1 MFTKRV
7 IDNILTAFISCTQVT
22 SFCSTLEKEIRLLQF
37 RYLTFMA
44 KSILSK
50 SKYRSNMELI
60 EDFKTNE
67 SFADLLS
74 NSIQV
79 GVKEGDVI
87 FGEIIRLDNE
97 CATIDVGAKNEGQVP
112 LREFVFDGVMPELS
126 IGDKVEVFVEK
137 MESRGGKTILS
148 REKAVREKYWV
159 VLEAALQKKE
169 PINATIFGKVKGGY
183 TVDINGIVAFLPG
196 SQVDIRP
203 IKDITPLMG
212 IMQPFQILKI
222 DREQGNVVVSRR
234 AILEGSREE
243 ARHVL
248 LANIKENQ
256 ILEGVVKNITDYG
269 AFIDLG
275 SVDGLLHVTDISW
288 GRITHPSEVL
298 TLGQVVKVQVIK
310 FNEETKRISLGMK
323 QLENNPWQAIEGK
336 YPKGDRRKG
345 KITNIT
351 DYGVF
356 IELEPGIEG
365 LVHVSEVSWNKNNIH
380 PKKLVNVGQEVE
392 FIVLDIDPAKHRIS
406 LGMKQCTENPW
417 AEFAEKHPTGAVVE
431 GEVRNVVDFGLF
443 VGFNKDIDGLVH
455 LSDISWEED
464 NIEKLKQFQ
473 KDQKIQ
479 VKVLAI
485 DVEKER
491 ISLGIKQLSED
502 PHAKANDDYKKGT
515 SVKAKITEVNDD
527 HIVVELANGTLGQV
541 KKGDL
546 SSDKASQNPE
556 LFSTGNMIEA
566 KVLGFDASSKKI
578 SLSIKAL
585 EVEEHKKAMA
595 EYSSTTESSSS
606 LGDILSAAL
615 KK

>member
-1 MFTKRV
+1 
-7 IDNILTAFISCTQVT
+7 
-22 SFCSTLEKEIRLLQF
+22 
-37 RYLTFMA
+37 MA
-44 KSILSK
+44 KAVLSK

-67 SFADLLS
+67 SFADLLA
-74 NSIQV
+74 NSTQKS
-79 GVKEGDVI
+79 VKEGDVM
-87 FGEIIRLDNE
+87 FGEIIRLDSE

-112 LREFVFDGVMPELS
+112 LREFMFDGVMPELN

-159 VLEAALQKKE
+159 ILEAALEKKE

-212 IMQPFQILKI
+212 ILQPFLILKI

-243 ARHVL
+243 ARHEL
-248 LANIKENQ
+248 LATIKENQ

-288 GRITHPSEVL
+288 GRINHPSEVL
-298 TLGQVVKVQVIK
+298 TLGQAVKVQVIK

-323 QLENNPWQAIEGK
+323 QLESNPWQAIEGK
-336 YPKGDRRKG
+336 YPKGDKRKG

-380 PKKLVNVGQEVE
+380 PKKLVTVGQEVE

-406 LGMKQCTENPW
+406 LGMKQCSENPW
-417 AEFAEKHPTGAVVE
+417 SEFALNNPVGSVVE
-431 GEVRNVVDFGLF
+431 GEVRNIVDFGLF

-455 LSDISWEED
+455 LSDISWDED

-473 KDQKIQ
+473 KDQKVK

-491 ISLGIKQLSED
+491 IGLGIKQLSED
-502 PHAKANDDYKKGT
+502 PHGKVNDDYKKG
-515 SVKAKITEVNDD
+515 SIVKAVITEVNEEN
-527 HIVVELANGTLGQV
+527 IIVELADGVLGMV

-546 SSDKASQNPE
+546 SSDKSSQKTD
-556 LFSTGNMIEA
+556 LFNVGGSIEA
-566 KVLGFDASSKKI
+566 KVLNFDSSSKKLM
-578 SLSIKAL
+578 LSIKSL
-585 EVEEHKKAMA
+585 EMDEHKKAIA
-595 EYSSTTESSSS
+595 EYSSSSESSTSS
-606 LGDILSAAL
+606 LGDILGAAL
-615 KK
+615 NK

>member
-1 MFTKRV
+1 
-7 IDNILTAFISCTQVT
+7 
-22 SFCSTLEKEIRLLQF
+22 
-37 RYLTFMA
+37 MA

-50 SKYRSNMELI
+50 PKFRSNIQLI

-74 NSIQV
+74 SSIQV

-112 LREFVFDGVMPELS
+112 LREFLFDGVMPELKL
-126 IGDKVEVFVEK
+126 GDKVEVFVEK

-159 VLEAALQKKE
+159 ILEAALEKKE

-212 IMQPFQILKI
+212 ILQPFQILKI

-243 ARHVL
+243 ARHEL

-256 ILEGVVKNITDYG
+256 VLEGVVKNITDYG

-288 GRITHPSEVL
+288 GRINHPSEVL

-310 FNEETKRISLGMK
+310 FNEDSKRISLGMK
-323 QLENNPWQAIEGK
+323 QLESNPWQAIEGR
-336 YPKGDRRKG
+336 YPKGEKRKG

-356 IELEPGIEG
+356 IEVEPGIEG

-380 PKKLVNVGQEVE
+380 PKKIVSLGQEVE
-392 FIVLDIDPAKHRIS
+392 FVVLDIDPAKHRIS
-406 LGMKQCTENPW
+406 LGMKQCIENPW
-417 AEFAEKHPTGAVVE
+417 AEFAEKHPVGAVIE
-431 GEVRNVVDFGLF
+431 GEVRNIVDFGLF

-473 KDQKIQ
+473 KDQKVQ

-485 DVEKER
+485 DVDKER
-491 ISLGIKQLSED
+491 IGLGIKQLSED
-502 PHAKANDDYKKGT
+502 PHAKVNSEYKKGMT
-515 SVKAKITEVNDD
+515 VRAKITEVSED
-527 HIVVELANGTLGQV
+527 HIVVEVAEDVFGTIKRV
-541 KKGDL
+541 DL
-546 SSDKASQNPE
+546 SSDKASQKTE
-556 LFSTGNMIEA
+556 LFTVGAMIEA
-566 KVLGFDASSKKI
+566 KVSSFDAASKKLV
-578 SLSIKAL
+578 LSIKAL

-595 EYSSTTESSSS
+595 EYSSNETSSGSS
-606 LGDILSAAL
+606 LGDILGAAM